1 MWWAELLDG
10 ERLTTSTYDTG
21 KMPCLVVSGIF
32 PSYQFWSTCLSTIT
46 LSPYT
51 HATHPKYTQI
61 LNCDTALLYYLCDH
75 SIFTIIKLVQWLWFQ
90 EKWDPSQ
97 KKQVQAFSP
106 FTSVSA
112 VLQVCDPHLL
122 LSSTVSLLIQ
132 QLGFKAGNVFIHIKH
147 IITAWWEPC
156 NWWFSCN

>member
-10 ERLTTSTYDTG
+10 ERLTMSTYDTG

-51 HATHPKYTQI
+51 HATHPEYTQI
-61 LNCDTALLYYLCDH
+61 FNCDTALLYYLCDH
-75 SIFTIIKLVQWLWFQ
+75 SIFNIIKLVQWLWFE
-90 EKWDPSQ
+90 EKR
-97 KKQVQAFSP
+97 VQAFSP

-112 VLQVCDPHLL
+112 VLQVCDPHVL
-122 LSSTVSLLIQ
+122 LSSTVSLLIL
-132 QLGFKAGNVFIHIKH
+132 QLGFQSQKCLYSHQTYHHCMVG
-147 IITAWWEPC
+147 TL
-156 NWWFSCN
+156 